1 MKPTI
6 ILVLFLTLYAFA
18 QNPGAVTHKPLTA
31 FEQML
36 IEQDRALSRAQ
47 MKKDVDFFKRTVADD
62 FMGVGTDGTTFD
74 KADIVSS
81 AQEFNLQEYTPYN
94 IRVFQLNDNEA
105 IVTYDCV
112 VREAQFDETAP
123 RYQHISNL
131 WMKQG
136 DQWRLKFQQATAL
149 R

>member
-1 MKPTI
+1 MKPI
-6 ILVLFLTLYAFA
+6 AILTCFLALSALA
-18 QNPGAVTHKPLTA
+18 QNPGAVTPKPLTA

-36 IEQDRALSRAQ
+36 INQDKAVAQAQ

-62 FMGVGTDGTTFD
+62 FMGVGTDG
-74 KADIVSS
+74 KVYGKEEIVE
-81 AQEFNLQEYTPYN
+81 AAREFNLQEYTPYN
-94 IRVFQLNDNEA
+94 LQVLPLNDSEA

-136 DQWRLKFQQATAL
+136 DQWRLKFQQSTAL

>member
-1 MKPTI
+1 MKLATI
-6 ILVLFLTLYAFA
+6 LILLSTLSAFA
-18 QNPGAVTHKPLTA
+18 QNPGAVVPKPLTP

-36 IEQDRALSRAQ
+36 IEQDKAMAQAQ

-62 FMGVGTDGTTFD
+62 FVGVGTDGTAFD
-74 KADIVSS
+74 KADIVNN
-81 AQEFNLQEYTPYN
+81 AREFNLQQYTPYN
-94 IRVFQLNDNEA
+94 IRVVQFSDTEA

-136 DQWRLKFQQATAL
+136 DQWHLKFQQATAL

>member
-1 MKPTI
+1 MKP
-6 ILVLFLTLYAFA
+6 ILSLLLALSAFA
-18 QNPGAVTHKPLTA
+18 QNPGAVTHKPPTA
-31 FEQML
+31 FEQTL
-36 IEQDRALSRAQ
+36 IDQDKTVAQAQ
-47 MKKDVDFFKRTVADD
+47 MKKDADFFKRTVADD

-74 KADIVSS
+74 KSDIVSN
-81 AQEFNLQEYTPYN
+81 AHEFNLQEYTPYN
-94 IRVFQLNDNEA
+94 IRVVQLNDNEA

>member
-1 MKPTI
+1 MKPFLIFLLTI
-6 ILVLFLTLYAFA
+6 SAFA
-18 QNPGAVTHKPLTA
+18 QNPGAVTPKPLTA

-36 IEQDRALSRAQ
+36 IEQDKAMAQAQ

-62 FMGVGTDGTTFD
+62 FVGVGTDGTAFD
-74 KADIVSS
+74 KADIVNN
-81 AQEFNLQEYTPYN
+81 AREFNLQQYTPYN
-94 IRVFQLNDNEA
+94 IRVVQFSDTEA

-136 DQWRLKFQQATAL
+136 DQWHLKFQQATAL